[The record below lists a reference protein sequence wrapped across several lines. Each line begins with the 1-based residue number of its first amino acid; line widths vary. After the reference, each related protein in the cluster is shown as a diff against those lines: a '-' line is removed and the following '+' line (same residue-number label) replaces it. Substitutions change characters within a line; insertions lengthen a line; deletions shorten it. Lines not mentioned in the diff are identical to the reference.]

1 MSRLQII
8 RMRCRC
14 GRPAAIS
21 TTAQP
26 SQTRCADESPSI
38 TSLWRRANRLRWQ
51 SCCVADARDDS
62 QNGKRE
68 GPGRP
73 GPERREKKREGIE
86 LWDSRGEPHQLLLT
100 SFRIRTSPWV
110 HNMFP
115 CEYSEIRS
123 GNVQPDVQAVI
134 PAESIIH
141 TCPFATPFIA
151 YPTALTQPHASH
163 AISTS
168 SIPDRT
174 QFNHPLHDH
183 PVQSLPANRLHP
195 TSSDRVMPTQP
206 HLTNQLC
213 HPRHAQWAA

>member
-73 GPERREKKREGIE
+73 GPERREKKREEIE

-134 PAESIIH
+134 PVKPIIH
-141 TCPFATPFIA
+141 IFPFATPFIA
-151 YPTALTQPHASH
+151 HPTALPQPHPSH

-168 SIPDRT
+168 SIPDRPNSIT
-174 QFNHPLHDH
+174 RYTTTPSNHALST
-183 PVQSLPANRLHP
+183 VS
-195 TSSDRVMPTQP
+195 TQP
-206 HLTNQLC
+206 HPTASCSPN
-213 HPRHAQWAA
+213 RT